1 MAALPANHQPKEK
14 GNCTVSSTNDSRG
27 SLLLWGVIPL
37 ALLGLLL
44 AWIVTTNPLANL
56 AGTETGAGARLTPA
70 FLWGFGLIGLYVGVL
85 PVMLGLVWRPF
96 LMRLGR
102 AGRDFVLALTI
113 GLLIYL
119 GIDTVED
126 GIETMEE
133 ALSMVTT
140 LGLFFGLAIAAYFAV
155 EAFSRWVARRSG
167 GGADWTTA
175 MLIALGIGLHN
186 FGEGLAIGAAY
197 ALGEMALGAILVVG
211 FTLHNT
217 TEGLAIV
224 APLSKET
231 EVGIGKLLLLGL
243 IAGGPTILGAW
254 LGGMVVSP
262 VTGGIALALG
272 AGAIAQVVIQLLG
285 SVSKDRSLKSFLSS
299 PAVIVGLVVGAALM
313 FVTGKIAG

>member
-1 MAALPANHQPKEK
+1 
-14 GNCTVSSTNDSRG
+14 VSSAQNSRG
-27 SLLLWGVIPL
+27 SLLLWGVIPVV
-37 ALLGLLL
+37 LLGLLL
-44 AWIVTTNPLANL
+44 AWVMMTNPLAEL
-56 AGTETGAGARLTPA
+56 SGTQGGPGARLTPA

-96 LMRLGR
+96 LTRLGHV
-102 AGRDFVLALTI
+102 GRDFVLALTI
-113 GLLIYL
+113 GLLVYL
-119 GIDTVED
+119 GLDTIED

-133 ALSMVTT
+133 ALPMATT
-140 LGLFFGLAIAAYFAV
+140 IALFFALAIAAYFAV
-155 EAFSRWVARRSG
+155 EAFSRWAVRRSG
-167 GGADWTTA
+167 GSADWSTA

-197 ALGEMALGAILVVG
+197 ALGEIALGAILVVG

-231 EVGIGKLLLLGL
+231 EIGVGKLVLLGL
-243 IAGGPTILGAW
+243 IAGGPTIVGAW

-272 AGAIAQVVIQLLG
+272 AGAIAQVVLKLLAT
-285 SVSKDRSLKSFLSS
+285 VSKERSLKGFLSS

-313 FVTGKIAG
+313 FATGKIAG

>member
-1 MAALPANHQPKEK
+1 MSTA
-14 GNCTVSSTNDSRG
+14 TSSGTAQSRG
-27 SLLLWGVIPL
+27 SLLLWGVLPIVLL
-37 ALLGLLL
+37 ALLL
-44 AWIVTTNPLANL
+44 AWVLMTNPLADL
-56 AGTETGAGARLTPA
+56 SSAQGGPGARLTPA

-96 LMRLGR
+96 LARLGR

-113 GLLIYL
+113 GLLAYL
-119 GIDTVED
+119 GFDTVED

-133 ALSMVTT
+133 ALPMLTT
-140 LGLFFGLAIAAYFAV
+140 IILFLGVAVLAYLAV
-155 EAFSRWVARRSG
+155 EAFSRWAARRD
-167 GGADWTTA
+167 AQKTDWTTA

-186 FGEGLAIGAAY
+186 LGEGLAIGAAY
-197 ALGEMALGAILVVG
+197 ALGEVALGAILVVG

-224 APLSKET
+224 APLSKEA
-231 EVGIGKLLLLGL
+231 EVGIGKLLILGL

-262 VTGGIALALG
+262 ITGGIALALG
-272 AGAIAQVVIQLLG
+272 AGAIAQVVIRLLG
-285 SVSKDRSLKSFLSS
+285 TVTEDRSFKTYLSS
-299 PAVIVGLVVGAALM
+299 PVVLVGLIVGAALM